1 MAMTVANR
9 SRDALGAP
17 APEQEAGNR
26 LILVYVRF
34 AAMALLVAGLLRAS
48 LIFGITLD
56 GQSFMT
62 LDANWRAAV
71 LALVFIDLFAAVG
84 LWIGATWG
92 PVMWAVAVFVESAMY
107 TLLADRFGAYPE
119 RVTVHLILF
128 GLFLILAGM
137 DWYRNRQN

>member
-1 MAMTVANR
+1 MTLAKR
-9 SRDALGAP
+9 SNDVLGAP
-17 APEQEAGNR
+17 TAEEDVGVR
-26 LILVYVRF
+26 LTQIYVRF
-34 AAMALLVAGLLRAS
+34 VAMMLLAAGLMRAG

-62 LDANWRAAV
+62 LDMHWRAAV

-92 PVMWAVAVFVESAMY
+92 PVMWAVAVLVECTMY

-119 RVTVHLILF
+119 RVSLHLILF
-128 GLFLILAGM
+128 GLFLLLSGV
-137 DWYRNRQN
+137 DWYRARQNG